1 MMKGYIFLLIVLI
14 TAGWSCKKEAEL
26 VEIPGNQAPPDYTI
40 SSVVKENYVNKV
52 YISVLGREPDST
64 EFQSGLFY
72 INQHNLSLADRQSF
86 LDEVF
91 AKPEYNQKL
100 YETASVK
107 LLNSYD
113 TSAITQQIAIYQ
125 FLLTDSAY
133 ASVFDLIN
141 MEIVRLQELKAVP
154 ADLNSGS
161 LTTVGM
167 HRRLINNYF
176 YDQINMGTENFVVS
190 TFQHFMDRY
199 PTDNEL
205 QQGKNMVDGLS
216 AIIFLTQG
224 TSKDNYMD
232 IILNTDN
239 YFESQVREL
248 YLRYL
253 FRQPDSEEM
262 SKYTSEYKLDLDY
275 KKLQKNILSSDEY
288 VGVN

>member
-1 MMKGYIFLLIVLI
+1 MTKGHYFILIALNI
-14 TAGWSCKKEAEL
+14 AIWGCKKEDKL
-26 VEIPGNQAPPDYTI
+26 VVISNNQAPPDYTI

-52 YISVLGREPDST
+52 YISVLGRKPDSN
-64 EFQSGLFY
+64 EFEAGLSN
-72 INQHNLSLADRQSF
+72 INQHNLSLADRQLF

-113 TSAITQQIAIYQ
+113 TSAITQQIALYQ

-133 ASVFDLIN
+133 ASVFDIIN
-141 MEIVRLQELKAVP
+141 MEIARLQELKAVP
-154 ADLNSGS
+154 ADLNNGS
-161 LTTVGM
+161 LTTIGM

-199 PTDNEL
+199 PTGNEL

-216 AIIFLTQG
+216 AIIFLKEG
-224 TSKDNYMD
+224 TTKDDYMD
-232 IILNTDN
+232 IILATDN
-239 YFESQVREL
+239 YFESQIREL

-262 SKYTSEYKLDLDY
+262 SKYTSEYKSDLDY

-288 VGVN
+288 VGIN